1 MQLFL
6 GSKRVPALQVE
17 HSAPSPWAMRLLVLG
32 TIPGLFFDVTLVSS
46 SPAFSLQKVLG
57 IATIPLGL
65 YLARNAPSGRV
76 VRAVVSV
83 WMPLSIGVAVA
94 SLAGA
99 SLGRLITVQVAL
111 AAGAVSALAVGI
123 VVADARGRVMLARVA
138 VAFAFI
144 SSVLVFLSGRVGV
157 GQREGGIGELAD
169 PDRGIGLRADPN
181 FLALSL
187 AMALPLTGQLSNP
200 ILRTLTRVIVLLGL
214 ASTASRMG
222 LLLGVPSLVLWTQE
236 SSLRERLRGRPI
248 RRRRG
253 NRFLSSFVLITA
265 LGTLAISG
273 AFAGTVDRFAD
284 AGLFVDGVA
293 CGLDCAPYAQRASFD
308 RGLLLRTSFE
318 VVASAFPMP
327 AGLDV
332 IPLIEARSGLPNVPH
347 NSLMDALFV
356 AGLFGFVGWARWV
369 QLVLRR
375 PASLVA
381 VELRVLVLTVFVAT
395 VFLSILEASEF
406 WIALGVAVSIHQVQ
420 IPGEKGPS
428 PALLSD

>member
-1 MQLFL
+1 MRVFL
-6 GSKRVPALQVE
+6 GLKRDPASRVE

-32 TIPGLFFDVTLVSS
+32 IIPGLFFDVALVSS

-57 IATIPLGL
+57 IATLPLGL
-65 YLARNAPSGRV
+65 YLARNAPSGHI

-94 SLAGA
+94 SFAGA

-111 AAGAVSALAVGI
+111 AAGAVSALAAGI
-123 VVADARGRVMLARVA
+123 VVADARGRVMLVRVV
-138 VAFAFI
+138 VALAFI
-144 SSVLVFLSGRVGV
+144 SSVLVLLSGRVGV

-200 ILRTLTRVIVLLGL
+200 VLRTLTRVIVLLGL

-222 LLLGVPSLVLWTQE
+222 LLLGVPSLVLWTQD
-236 SSLRERLRGRPI
+236 SSLRERLRERPI
-248 RRRRG
+248 RRRRP
-253 NRFLSSFVLITA
+253 NRLLSAFALITV
-265 LGTLAISG
+265 LGTLAFSG
-273 AFAGTVDRFAD
+273 AFAATVDRFSD
-284 AGLFVDGVA
+284 VGLFVDGVT
-293 CGLDCAPYAQRASFD
+293 CGLDCAPYAQRARSD

-332 IPLIEARSGLPNVPH
+332 VPLIEARSGLSNVPH

-356 AGLFGFVGWARWV
+356 AGLFGLLGFARWV
-369 QLVLRR
+369 LVVLRR
-375 PASLVA
+375 PASLAA
-381 VELRVLVLTVFVAT
+381 VELRVMVLTVAVAT

-406 WIALGVAVSIHQVQ
+406 WIALGVAVSIHRVQ
-420 IPGEKGPS
+420 IPREKGPS
-428 PALLSD
+428 TALLQD